1 MAGGRAGVVDEAFGA
16 VDLVDMGKGVSGD
29 EGRVLGVPGLFVS
42 SCIRDI
48 VVEQVD

>member
-1 MAGGRAGVVDEAFGA
+1 MAGGKWGVVDEASGA
-16 VDLVDMGKGVSGD
+16 LDFVERGNGVSED

-48 VVEQVD
+48 VVE